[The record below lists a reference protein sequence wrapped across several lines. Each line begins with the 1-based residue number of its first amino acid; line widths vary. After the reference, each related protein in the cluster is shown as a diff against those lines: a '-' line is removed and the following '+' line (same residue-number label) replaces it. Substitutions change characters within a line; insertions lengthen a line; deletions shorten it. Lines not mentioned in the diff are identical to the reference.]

1 MLEGTTPRIEASAAS
16 VKLPTLPVVA
26 NTQGDFDM
34 QVEQL
39 RSLELFE
46 GLSDDELAPLAE
58 QFEEL
63 EMVAGSSLAKQDDFA
78 YKFFV
83 VLDGDVDVHRD
94 FKHIAEMGS
103 GEFFGEVALVK
114 HEKRN
119 ARVTAKTRCRL
130 ACMMG
135 WNFTAMT
142 EKHPSVAAR
151 IDTVVEQRKQ

>member
-1 MLEGTTPRIEASAAS
+1 
-16 VKLPTLPVVA
+16 
-26 NTQGDFDM
+26 M
-34 QVEQL
+34 QVDQL

-46 GLSDDELAPLAE
+46 GLSDEDLAPLAA
-58 QFEEL
+58 QFEEF
-63 EMVAGSSLAKQDDFA
+63 EIVAGSSLAKQDDFA

-103 GEFFGEVALVK
+103 GDFFGETALIK
-114 HEKRN
+114 GEKRN

-135 WNFTAMT
+135 WDFKSMAET
-142 EKHPSVAAR
+142 HPIIAAR
-151 IDTVVEQRKQ
+151 IEAVVEQRGG